1 MSTAVELAPLTGIAV
16 ACSGLGVSRATFYR
30 VRHGPQVRPP
40 RAGRAPHSRSPWA
53 LSQTERGIISALLHA
68 PEYVDLSAHTVY
80 ARLLDAGR
88 YLASVS
94 TFYRILRAGGEARPR
109 RNQRIHPAYA
119 KPELLATGPR
129 QLWSWDITKLKGPG
143 KWEHFHLY
151 VILDVFS
158 RYVVGWMLAA
168 RECAELAKE
177 LIAATCDKEAISK
190 DQLTLHA
197 DRGTS
202 MRSKPVA
209 LLLCDLGVTKSHGR
223 PQVSDDNPFSES
235 QFKTMKY
242 RPEFPAR
249 FASIE
254 DGRAFCRKF
263 FAWYNHEH
271 QHSGIG
277 YMTPI
282 AMHTGEAQHL
292 YRARQRVLEGA
303 FARHPKRFKNG
314 LPQPPELPTQVGI
327 NWPKPTEEAQQDAK
341 LYSVNYFTAVSQTA

>member
-1 MSTAVELAPLTGIAV
+1 MT
-16 ACSGLGVSRATFYR
+16 
-30 VRHGPQVRPP
+30 
-40 RAGRAPHSRSPWA
+40 
-53 LSQTERGIISALLHA
+53 
-68 PEYVDLSAHTVY
+68 
-80 ARLLDAGR
+80 
-88 YLASVS
+88 
-94 TFYRILRAGGEARPR
+94 
-109 RNQRIHPAYA
+109 
-119 KPELLATGPR
+119 
-129 QLWSWDITKLKGPG
+129 
-143 KWEHFHLY
+143 
-151 VILDVFS
+151 
-158 RYVVGWMLAA
+158 GWMLAA

-177 LIAATCDKEAISK
+177 LIAATCNKEAISK

-209 LLLCDLGVTKSHGR
+209 LLLCDLGVTKSLGR

-235 QFKTMKY
+235 QFETMKY

-254 DGRAFCRKF
+254 EGRAFCRKF

-292 YRARQRVLEGA
+292 YQARQRVLA
-303 FARHPKRFKNG
+303 APLYATPDVSMVCHNHQSYQRRSASARQSRRKTRNRNPSN
-314 LPQPPELPTQVGI
+314 TQ
-327 NWPKPTEEAQQDAK
+327 
-341 LYSVNYFTAVSQTA
+341 